1 MLGERL
7 AHYGSRVWLVNTGW
21 TGGVYGVGRRMSIAH
36 TRAIVRAILEGSLD
50 DVAVTPDP
58 HFGMGVPV
66 SCPGVPTEVLTPR
79 RTWADGDAFD
89 ATARDLAGRFA
100 SRFAQFANEVGP
112 EVRTAGP
119 H

>member
-1 MLGERL
+1 
-7 AHYGSRVWLVNTGW
+7 
-21 TGGVYGVGRRMSIAH
+21 
-36 TRAIVRAILEGSLD
+36 VRAILEGSLD

-58 HFGMGVPV
+58 YFGMGGPV

-79 RTWADGDAFD
+79 HTWADGDAFD